1 MSPARSGLLSAALLI
16 VSASGYPVVQA
27 GDPERA
33 SSSDAEHG
41 QNEELSAEEILT
53 ESTDIDSYGSA
64 PRCINTQR
72 IRSVDVLDS
81 QHVAFRI
88 SRDYYY
94 LVQFQHRCPM
104 LERNRPISYETR
116 SMQLCRL
123 DSIRGTAGAG
133 SSVRPGPPCQIPGF
147 REISRE
153 QLLLLKEQLK
163 EDRRREPLLD
173 DPDGSR
179 PDEGS
184 ADTPTETG

>member
-27 GDPERA
+27 GDPER
-33 SSSDAEHG
+33 G
-41 QNEELSAEEILT
+41 QDQELSAEEILT

-81 QHVAFRI
+81 RHVAFRI

-173 DPDGSR
+173 DPGGSR
-179 PDEGS
+179 PDDGS
-184 ADTPTETG
+184 ADTSAETG